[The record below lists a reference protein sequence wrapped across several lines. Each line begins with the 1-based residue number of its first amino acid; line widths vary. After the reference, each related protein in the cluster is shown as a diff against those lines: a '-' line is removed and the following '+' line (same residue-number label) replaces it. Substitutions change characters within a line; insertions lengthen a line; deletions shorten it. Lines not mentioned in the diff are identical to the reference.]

1 MIKITVPATSAN
13 VGPGFDCLGLAVNI
27 FSTFTF
33 EPSQKQLEILGCDS
47 TYQNDSNLVYQ
58 AFVKGCD
65 YLGEEVPRLKLTIDS
80 DIPVSRGLG
89 SSASCIVAGIKASG
103 LWFDQDFT
111 SDTLVKLATQIEKHP
126 DNIAPAVY
134 GKLCSA
140 FLDGDKVELTQYEVS
155 QDLKFTAIIPDY
167 KMSTKEARQALP
179 KELTYADITF
189 QISHSLALV
198 QALGQ
203 GDFEKLATTLKDK
216 MHQPYRTP
224 LIKEYDEI
232 EQIAK
237 NHDSLI
243 YLSGSGSTMMLI
255 SPNDE
260 KRAKMVRVLIE
271 KFAEFTVKSIEVEQN
286 GIVAKVQNDK

>member
-1 MIKITVPATSAN
+1 M
-13 VGPGFDCLGLAVNI
+13 
-27 FSTFTF
+27 
-33 EPSQKQLEILGCDS
+33 LGCDS

-65 YLGEEVPRLKLTIDS
+65 YLGQEVPHLKLTIDS

-89 SSASCIVAGIKASG
+89 SSASCIVAGIKAAG

-111 SDTLVKLATQIEKHP
+111 NDRLVKLATQIEKHP

-155 QDLKFTAIIPDY
+155 SDLKFTAIIPDY

-179 KELTYADITF
+179 KQLTYADITF

-198 QALGQ
+198 QALAQ
-203 GDFEKLATTLKDK
+203 GDFEKLAATLKDK

-237 NHDSLI
+237 SHDSLI
-243 YLSGSGSTMMLI
+243 YLSGSGSTMMFI

-260 KRAKMVRVLIE
+260 KRAKIVKVLTE
-271 KFAEFTVKSIEVEQN
+271 KFAKFTVKPIEVEQN
-286 GIVAKVQNDK
+286 GIVAKVQNDKQVLYSR